1 MEFVDFLGLGD
12 GNHPMAARAA
22 RGMGVY
28 GVQVYDFDRI
38 AGQQLLSDEEAGLD
52 PDVADVD
59 AELPLG
65 PKSVAIFVLDVR
77 SNKTPWLITIPERFQ
92 YDAAGD
98 FLGETQWQWFENAIG
113 RSTAAVNIVV
123 TGLQVH
129 ADIFWDG
136 SKIEDWGKY
145 PRAQH
150 RMYQALLQPN
160 VQVPI
165 IVSGDIHLAQ
175 LLRKDCRRG
184 SSYQPLLE
192 GKTSFIHK
200 FCLVNT
206 LILTPSKKSLLLA

>member
-1 MEFVDFLGLGD
+1 MTYKWKRESGMEYVDFLGLD
-12 GNHPMAARAA
+12 RQSPMAKRAA
-22 RGMGVY
+22 RGIGVY
-28 GVQVYDFDRI
+28 GVQVYNFDRPP
-38 AGQQLLSDEEAGLD
+38 GQELLPDKEAGLD
-52 PDVADVD
+52 PDVANTN
-59 AELPLG
+59 AEMPLG

-92 YDAAGD
+92 YDTAGD
-98 FLGETQWQWFENAIG
+98 FLGETQWQWFETAIG

-160 VQVPI
+160 VQAPI

-192 GKTSFIHK
+192 GKT
-200 FCLVNT
+200 
-206 LILTPSKKSLLLA
+206 